1 MLLLPLIHLPRGW
14 GTVSYHPS
22 PMCFF
27 TVMMT
32 HNTWPIQGNGRSKG
46 ITVDPYISKTKGPA
60 CLGFKVFFCCEPIS
74 FCPSPPHCFHVC
86 CLTREVGW
94 RDMERKRE
102 MQQEKR
108 EKRGEKMQQIG
119 GKVPHHTVCPADT
132 TNSPACVCGEEGLL
146 KKTAPWF
153 LTLPAAPGSA
163 HQVLLLTDLW

>member
-1 MLLLPLIHLPRGW
+1 MAAVKALQLTHTFPKQKGLRVWDLRFSFAVNPSLFAHL
-14 GTVSYHPS
+14 
-22 PMCFF
+22 
-27 TVMMT
+27 
-32 HNTWPIQGNGRSKG
+32 
-46 ITVDPYISKTKGPA
+46 
-60 CLGFKVFFCCEPIS
+60 
-74 FCPSPPHCFHVC
+74 PPHCFHVC

-146 KKTAPWF
+146 KKTAP
-153 LTLPAAPGSA
+153 
-163 HQVLLLTDLW
+163 